1 MSDSASCDHFA
12 EVLMF
17 VANRLKGDEKRIFLE
32 IAVKNEYLSRWN
44 ERKTSDKSRDRQC
57 HEFYQLLSSKI
68 PTRRYQSHLNIEDD
82 CDTDNEYEGS
92 NPTST
97 STSTLK
103 STLDEDNYISDAIDG
118 LDFYNDDAM
127 QEDNDMFGYAVMS
140 CSLSIL
146 FFSSLR

>member
-32 IAVKNEYLSRWN
+32 IAVKNEYLS
-44 ERKTSDKSRDRQC
+44 ERKTSDKSRDKQC

-118 LDFYNDDAM
+118 LEFYDDDAM